1 MGFMRFGISGE
12 RRMKL
17 IIIIPAYNEEA
28 SIGSVIKR
36 IPDLTFKKSESKNLL
51 EKASPKTNISET
63 EVIVIDDGSND
74 NTGKIAKENGAI
86 VVSHVGN
93 KGVGKAFRTG
103 IEVALKRKADIIV
116 NIDADGQFNPEDIPK
131 LITPILNKES
141 DFVTATRFKNGNL
154 IGKMPFIKKLGNKAF
169 TKLTSLLTGQRFT
182 DTQCG
187 FRAYSREAALRLN
200 LYGKFTYTQ
209 EVFLDLANKEMKIME
224 IPLYVKAK
232 RDHGESKV
240 VKSVP
245 KYVFQAMTII
255 IRSIRDYKPLAFFG
269 TIGMFSLILGLISG
283 GFMIVR
289 YILTGRT
296 SPFQSLLIVA
306 VGLTVLGVLLI
317 ILALIADMLDRQRRI
332 QEDLLYLR
340 KKEEYS
346 K

>member
-209 EVFLDLANKEMKIME
+209 EVFLDLANK
-224 IPLYVKAK
+224 
-232 RDHGESKV
+232 
-240 VKSVP
+240 
-245 KYVFQAMTII
+245 
-255 IRSIRDYKPLAFFG
+255 
-269 TIGMFSLILGLISG
+269 
-283 GFMIVR
+283 
-289 YILTGRT
+289 
-296 SPFQSLLIVA
+296 
-306 VGLTVLGVLLI
+306 
-317 ILALIADMLDRQRRI
+317 
-332 QEDLLYLR
+332 
-340 KKEEYS
+340 
-346 K
+346 